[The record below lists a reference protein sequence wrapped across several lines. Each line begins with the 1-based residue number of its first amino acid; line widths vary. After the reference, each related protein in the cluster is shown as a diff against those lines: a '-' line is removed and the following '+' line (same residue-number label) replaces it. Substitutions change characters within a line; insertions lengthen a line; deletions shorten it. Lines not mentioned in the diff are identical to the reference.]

1 MTGEHHSAGKI
12 EISGLG
18 NKIMLALVLLIPLG
32 FSALGGW
39 FILEGMRFAGS
50 AVKLEATVI
59 DTGRIARDGGD
70 LYRPLFRFETPQGEP
85 REALAHSA
93 DSDSGFARGTVVT
106 VLYNSDQPDH
116 VRPQGFWLQ
125 YGLWSVF
132 LGLGLFVFAAFAWGI
147 RRAFRR
153 EPPLSR

>member
-1 MTGEHHSAGKI
+1 MTGGDHSAGKI
-12 EISGLG
+12 DTNGLG

-32 FSALGGW
+32 FAALGGW

-50 AVKLEATVI
+50 AVKLEATVL

-70 LYRPLFRFETPQGEP
+70 LYRPLFGFETPQGEA

-93 DSDSGFARGTVVT
+93 DSDYGFARGTTVT

-116 VRPQGFWLQ
+116 VRPHGFWLQ

-132 LGLGLFVFAAFAWGI
+132 LGLGLFVFAAFTWGI
-147 RRAFRR
+147 RKAFRR
-153 EPPLSR
+153 QAPLTR